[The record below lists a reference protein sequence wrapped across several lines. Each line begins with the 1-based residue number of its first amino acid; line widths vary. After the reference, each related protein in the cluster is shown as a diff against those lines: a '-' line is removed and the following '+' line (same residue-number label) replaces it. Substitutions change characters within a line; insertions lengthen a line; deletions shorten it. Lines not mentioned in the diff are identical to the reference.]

1 MGDGADVVDLVRRAG
16 GGDREAWEALVDRYA
31 PLVWGVCSRRRLA
44 AADAEDVFQSVWLR
58 LVERLGDLCDPE
70 ALPGWLATTASREC
84 LRVLQ
89 AGRRER
95 AHAELE
101 LHLQDSS
108 DDSVEHGVLT
118 SELQAAIRAAFA
130 ELPERCQRLLSL
142 LMKDPPVSYALISR
156 TIGMPVGAI
165 GPNRAR
171 CLTRLRCC
179 PALAP
184 FLGAVG
190 ERRDA
195 GS

>member
-1 MGDGADVVDLVRRAG
+1 VGDGADVVDLVRRAG

-156 TIGMPVGAI
+156 TIGMPIGAI